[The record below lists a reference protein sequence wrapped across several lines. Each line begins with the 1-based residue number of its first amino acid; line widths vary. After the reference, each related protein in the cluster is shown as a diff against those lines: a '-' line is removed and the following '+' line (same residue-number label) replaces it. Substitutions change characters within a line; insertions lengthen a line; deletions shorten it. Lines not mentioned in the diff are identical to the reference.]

1 MKKMEEMKKI
11 QAKIPL
17 SPMVLTKFSIFFLQI
32 HTLLLFIFGQFP
44 ESCVIVSDSV
54 VQFNTCFER
63 QYLLTS
69 SFLCS

>member
-1 MKKMEEMKKI
+1 MKKMEEMRKI

-54 VQFNTCFER
+54 VQFNTCFEG
-63 QYLLTS
+63 QDLLTS